1 MPHAFG
7 QRGGTRKLFSK
18 GFGQKGRLPL
28 SRIMTNFKVG
38 DYVDIKID
46 SAFHKGM
53 PHKFYQGKT
62 GHVFNVTAH
71 ALGVQ
76 INKQVRGRI
85 IHKRLNIRIEHLR
98 KSQCREAFK
107 ERVRKND
114 AAKVQAKKEG
124 KKISCKRIPV
134 PPREAHV
141 AKGPIAFMN
150 PLKFREMY

>member
-7 QRGGTRKLFSK
+7 QRACTRNLFSK
-18 GFGQKGRLPL
+18 AFKSKGRLPL
-28 SRIMTNFKVG
+28 SRIMTNYKVG

-53 PHKFYQGKT
+53 PFKYYQGKT
-62 GHVFNVTAH
+62 GRVFNVTAH

-85 IHKRLNIRIEHLR
+85 IHKRLNVRIEHIQ

-134 PPREAHV
+134 LPREAHV
-141 AKGPIAFMN
+141 AKGNIEFMN